1 MKGDRA
7 ENNFP
12 IKQEANE
19 PNEVFSACIFYVRMG
34 TGRTFNEAYRKYH
47 DRPNAR
53 QTNRKWIGW
62 IRDYKWQERADLYD
76 KWVNDGTEEAIA
88 QVRERS
94 LLQAQGYF
102 DRLNLLIS
110 RDLSVDEGM
119 ADLLESFI
127 RNFKEQDKSVSL
139 NDLRGLASIRKD
151 ILIARRI
158 NMEQAAA
165 LLGFNVISDSE
176 TNIG

>member
-1 MKGDRA
+1 
-7 ENNFP
+7 
-12 IKQEANE
+12 
-19 PNEVFSACIFYVRMG
+19 MG

-62 IRDYKWQERADLYD
+62 IRDFKWQERADIYD

-94 LLQAQGYF
+94 LIQAQSYF

-119 ADLLESFI
+119 AELLESFI
-127 RNFKEQDKSVSL
+127 RNSKEQEKSVSL
-139 NDLRGLASIRKD
+139 NELRSLASIRKD
-151 ILIARRI
+151 ILISRRI
-158 NMEQAAA
+158 NMDQAAA